1 MSTENITIDFLPAVV
16 VESKSIGF
24 YVEYYIVNPM
34 TGKRERKRVRLQ
46 RLCKKYN
53 TKQRQ
58 RQAAQKVADEINKK
72 IAGGWSPFF
81 EREDSRLYT
90 PLNELQ
96 KIFLTAKTN
105 EGLRPSTLKCYTSQT
120 NIFIRWCKSVG
131 VDRKYSGCFQRID
144 AVKFTDYMLAKRNSH
159 RTYNNSVKALRVMF
173 AWAVEHCYCKENHF
187 ATIKLLSKEKKR
199 RTVIDH
205 NTRTRIAQ
213 YFRAT
218 RPQMEIVCKLVYYSA
233 MRPAEIAKV
242 KVGDVSLKHRY
253 IYIADEVAKNGKARY
268 ATLSRDLIDLLKP
281 VLDKAPSLDCY
292 LFGQGKEMMPGKKMI
307 QKTYFSKVW
316 MQMRK
321 ELALPDTMQ
330 LYSLRDSGLIDM
342 LHAGIDQLSVRQ
354 HADHSSLAMQDIYTS
369 HYDAHLNDTIY
380 NNAPEF

>member
-46 RLCKKYN
+46 RLCKKYQ

-72 IAGGWSPFF
+72 IAGGWSPFY
-81 EREDSRLYT
+81 EQENSRLYT

-105 EGLRPSTLKCYTSQT
+105 EGLRPSTLKCYSSQT

-131 VDRKYSGCFQRID
+131 LDRMFSGCFRRID
-144 AVKFTDYMLAKRNSH
+144 AVKFADYMLAKRNSH

-187 ATIKLLSKEKKR
+187 ANIKLLSKEKKR

-205 NTRTRIAQ
+205 NTRTRIAE
-213 YFRAT
+213 YFRST

-242 KVGDVSLKHRY
+242 KVSNVSLKHRY
-253 IYIADEVAKNGKARY
+253 IYIPDEVAKNGKARY
-268 ATLSRDLIDLLKP
+268 ATLSRDLIELLKP
-281 VLDKAPSLDCY
+281 VLGKAPSQDCY
-292 LFGQGKEMMPGKKMI
+292 LFGQGKDMMPGKKMI

-316 MQMRK
+316 MQMRR
-321 ELALPDTMQ
+321 ELRLPDTMQ